1 MSMQIVILRRSV
13 GQRDAIDREIERMH
27 AILRPKY
34 DCRVFAEE
42 RHNPNVSYIAR
53 GEFEKLAAVPD
64 LLLVCYPEADWEY
77 GIEAMRRAKGKVV
90 VYADGVQITLDKGA
104 RVSDVDIES
113 GRDGWYSDIYCTLKI
128 DSEAVLAD
136 GMRLYSKPIVP
147 EEAGEKQDLPLG
159 LIVLSMSALL
169 IFAGAARRFI

>member
-1 MSMQIVILRRSV
+1 MDLPYTV
-13 GQRDAIDREIERMH
+13 G
-27 AILRPKY
+27 
-34 DCRVFAEE
+34 
-42 RHNPNVSYIAR
+42 
-53 GEFEKLAAVPD
+53 
-64 LLLVCYPEADWEY
+64 
-77 GIEAMRRAKGKVV
+77 AKGKVV

-104 RVSDVDIES
+104 RVSDVDIAS
-113 GRDGWYSDIYCTLKI
+113 GRDGWYSDTTCTAKI

-136 GMRLYSKPIVP
+136 GMRLYSKPIAP